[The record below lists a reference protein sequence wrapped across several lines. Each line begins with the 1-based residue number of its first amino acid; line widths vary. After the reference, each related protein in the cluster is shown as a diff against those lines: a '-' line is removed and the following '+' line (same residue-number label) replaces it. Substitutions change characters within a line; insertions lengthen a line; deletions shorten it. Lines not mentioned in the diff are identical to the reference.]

1 MMSSGRTPARGVP
14 GSRTGAASPSSVTML
29 HTPTPDRLVET
40 EDEERLPPAAGILIA
55 MAASVV
61 MWGAI
66 YAAFALSF

>member
-1 MMSSGRTPARGVP
+1 
-14 GSRTGAASPSSVTML
+14 ML
-29 HTPTPDRLVET
+29 HTPIPDRLDET
-40 EDEERLPPAAGILIA
+40 EDEERLPPTAGILIA

>member
-1 MMSSGRTPARGVP
+1 
-14 GSRTGAASPSSVTML
+14 ML